1 MFLRVL
7 VAVLALSVPTVAH
20 ADPFTVLPNGELVF
34 NVSLST
40 SAVFTCGAV
49 VQCTGSGTNAITLH
63 SGSGTATF
71 TFTGLN
77 TSMAVGNTT
86 IPVTLGTFTGSTTT
100 GFALPGPLNPNFTLL
115 SMRFTLSHSSPVAAA
130 NTIGWN
136 FNPSFTRFGE
146 DSPTYTGLPVG
157 AQPPQFHYSSIIY
170 TFRVFPLTLP
180 LNGSQDLVA
189 DVGVV
194 PEPASLL
201 LVGVGFV
208 GIIARRRTRM
218 P

>member
-1 MFLRVL
+1 MLLRVF

-40 SAVFTCGAV
+40 SAVFNCGAV
-49 VQCTGSGTNAITLH
+49 VQCSGSGTNAITLH

-86 IPVTLGTFTGSTTT
+86 IPVTLGTFAGSTTA
-100 GFALPGPLNPNFTLL
+100 GFALPGPLNPNLTLL
-115 SMRFTLSHSSPVAAA
+115 SMRLTLSHSSPVAAS

-136 FNPSFTRFGE
+136 FNPLFTRAGE
-146 DSPTYTGLPVG
+146 DSPTYTEFPVG
-157 AQPPQFHYSSIIY
+157 AQPPQFQYSSIIY
-170 TFRVFPLTLP
+170 SFRVFPLTLP

-189 DVGVV
+189 DVGAV
-194 PEPASLL
+194 PEPATLL
-201 LVGVGFV
+201 LVGGGFV
-208 GIIARRRTRM
+208 GVMLRRRKRLS
-218 P
+218 